1 MSEIYSNADDCLEL
15 ARHLKKKM
23 GNKIDFYGSIRQE
36 VISGKY
42 FSHYRDPHSELD
54 YLFEEGLPF
63 YYKFCKE
70 GFLRIQIGSF
80 YPHNNS
86 VGEKL
91 AALSNFYEVL
101 SEQYG
106 EPTVFYTTKDD
117 EEGTLSLHWSFVNKE
132 EDIQKFRNGSYFDDA
147 EVDELI
153 VIGEP
158 RIQTSSYQLRDT
170 TRKLIAKQIGV
181 PFELISLVDENIED
195 FVKYKTGKEI
205 GIPEGAKI
213 DGVPVRS
220 YQKKISSRTMFEKN
234 KEIS

>member
-220 YQKKISSRTMFEKN
+220 YQKKISSRTMFEK
-234 KEIS
+234 K

>member
-1 MSEIYSNADDCLEL
+1 MTEIYSNADNCLEL

-23 GNKIDFYGSIRQE
+23 GNKIDFYGSVYQE

-42 FSHYRDPHSELD
+42 FSHYKDPHSELD

-70 GFLRIQIGSF
+70 GFLRIGIGSF

-86 VGEKL
+86 MGEKL
-91 AALSNFYEVL
+91 AALSSFYEVL

-117 EEGTLSLHWSFVNKE
+117 DEGVLSLQWSFANKE
-132 EDIQKFRNGSYFDDA
+132 EDIQSLRNGSYFDDA

-153 VIGEP
+153 VFGES
-158 RIQTSSYQLRDT
+158 RIQINGYQLSDITGKWIARQ
-170 TRKLIAKQIGV
+170 LAKQFGV
-181 PFELISLVDENIED
+181 PIELIGLVDENIED
-195 FVKYKTGKEI
+195 FVKYKTGKKI
-205 GIPEGAKI
+205 RIPEWSKN
-213 DGVPVRS
+213 DGVPVTS
-220 YQKKISSRTMFEKN
+220 FQKKMSLEKRR
-234 KEIS
+234 K

>member
-23 GNKIDFYGSIRQE
+23 GNKIDFYGSVRQE

-91 AALSNFYEVL
+91 AALSSFYEVL

-132 EDIQKFRNGSYFDDA
+132 EDIQKFKNGSYFDDA

-153 VIGEP
+153 MIGEP
-158 RIQTSSYQLRDT
+158 RTQTSSYQLRDT

-205 GIPEGAKI
+205 SIPEGAKI

-220 YQKKISSRTMFEKN
+220 YQKKISSRTMFEK
-234 KEIS
+234 K

>member
-147 EVDELI
+147 EVDDLI

-220 YQKKISSRTMFEKN
+220 YQKKISSRTMFEK
-234 KEIS
+234 K